1 MSKNI
6 FGAGRIIQELRNRLA
21 KLSNNASHDKSIFG
35 LANIDEINDIND
47 VFCKDATW
55 VKTDSCHAS
64 FADCVR
70 RSLSSLPRHAALY
83 FYLIF
88 VAIAVP

>member
-1 MSKNI
+1 M
-6 FGAGRIIQELRNRLA
+6 
-21 KLSNNASHDKSIFG
+21 
-35 LANIDEINDIND
+35 
-47 VFCKDATW
+47 FCKDATW